1 MPYLDG
7 MELNQPETPGLERSC
22 TQDWVRIA
30 PDPADS
36 GLQRI
41 EARFGG
47 PAYEPHRHDTYA
59 FGLTLSGVQSFH
71 YRGQMRHSLVG
82 NSIVLHPDEL
92 HDGQAGVEEGFQY
105 RMFYVDPSTIHDA
118 LDDRSRS
125 LPFLPDCI
133 SDDPRLTAALRPAV
147 ADMDRTIAPLEW
159 SGIIADLADILSTL
173 DPSTPNRRRS
183 PPDTAAVRTAK
194 QALQDSLDDD
204 PTNPVDLNDLEEIT
218 GQSRFALARHFR
230 AVSGTS
236 PHRWLVQ
243 RKLQRALGAILSGVS
258 LAEAAAEAGF
268 SDQAHLTRHFKAA
281 YGMTPGVWRDRVHS
295 S

>member
-1 MPYLDG
+1 
-7 MELNQPETPGLERSC
+7 MERNQPEPQGLERSC

-59 FGLTLSGVQSFH
+59 LGLTLSGVQSFH
-71 YRGQMRHSLVG
+71 YRGEMRHSLTG

-92 HDGQAGVEEGFQY
+92 HDGEAGVAEGFRY
-105 RMFYVDPSTIHDA
+105 RMIYVDPATIRDA
-118 LDDRSRS
+118 LDDPARP

-133 SDDPRLTAALRPAV
+133 SDDPRLAAALRPAV

-159 SGIIADLADILSTL
+159 SAVVADLAEILSTL
-173 DPSTPNRRRS
+173 DPTAPSRRRQ
-183 PPDTAAVRTAK
+183 PPDVEAVRRAK
-194 QALQDSLDDD
+194 QALLETLSAD
-204 PTNPVDLNDLEEIT
+204 PNNTPDLSALEEVT

-236 PHRWLVQ
+236 PHRWLIQ
-243 RKLQRALGAILSGVS
+243 QKLRRALDLILSGTPI
-258 LAEAAAEAGF
+258 AEAAAEAGF
-268 SDQAHLTRHFKAA
+268 ADQAHLTRHFKSA
-281 YGMTPGVWRDRVHS
+281 YGMTPGIWRDRVTRG
-295 S
+295 